1 MLLAQVME
9 SEAWKYGILII
20 GIMFIIAAMFSLGRG
35 RKKKSTGQV
44 SARDH
49 VDRAR
54 QKQGVRDELEAL
66 MVDINRMAKD
76 LGAQLDAKIVR
87 IEQATR
93 EADQRI
99 AQLHALQHEL
109 NQPLSPPNHAAS
121 APAAAPHAGLEDPHA
136 AHAQLI
142 TPQRP
147 PDQADPLTRE
157 VYALADQGIGPGD
170 IAEQLGEHVGKV
182 ELILALRS
190 G

>member
-1 MLLAQVME
+1 MDWEYGLLVL
-9 SEAWKYGILII
+9 GIL
-20 GIMFIIAAMFSLGRG
+20 FIIAAMFSLGRS
-35 RKKKSTGQV
+35 RNKSAATQAT
-44 SARDH
+44 ARDH
-49 VDRAR
+49 VERAR

-76 LGAQLDAKIVR
+76 LGSQLDAKVVR
-87 IEQATR
+87 IEKAVRDADERIARLEALGQQ
-93 EADQRI
+93 ADQ
-99 AQLHALQHEL
+99 
-109 NQPLSPPNHAAS
+109 
-121 APAAAPHAGLEDPHA
+121 APARSAVSASLPPDEHAE
-136 AHAQLI
+136 LI

>member
-1 MLLAQVME
+1 MQWEYGLLVV
-9 SEAWKYGILII
+9 GIL
-20 GIMFIIAAMFSLGRG
+20 FIIAAMFSLGRK
-35 RKKKSTGQV
+35 RKHAAGEQTT
-44 SARDH
+44 ARDH

-76 LGAQLDAKIVR
+76 LGSQLDAKIVR
-87 IEQATR
+87 IEKATR
-93 EADQRI
+93 DADERI
-99 AQLHALQHEL
+99 AQLQALRDTF
-109 NQPLSPPNHAAS
+109 
-121 APAAAPHAGLEDPHA
+121 DPA
-136 AHAQLI
+136 AHASATNPTPATPADDEPAYENLVA
-142 TPQRP
+142 PQRP

-157 VYALADQGIGPGD
+157 VYALADQGIGPAD